1 MYSSTS
7 PLSLSALVLA
17 LALALDSHTVSAL
30 PVPAAA
36 NSIVLSPVQRSLPAA
51 TAPFLV
57 SRKVRRSTT
66 APLHLVDSDDEPG
79 VLQSLVADMR
89 DPRNWLEAAS
99 SSSSSSMAAPV
110 IAPSKRDRVPSS
122 KMPIISDSIFSDLF
136 SGADSDDA
144 SSLEPNGIHASLAAA
159 MAVRQLEQR
168 QTPPPLQ
175 TRFVATFKPASAKVR
190 STTEADA
197 VVWNLLPASESGR
210 IVDHPNRMNP
220 SAA

>member
-36 NSIVLSPVQRSLPAA
+36 NSIVLSPVQRSLPAT

-57 SRKVRRSTT
+57 SRKVRRSIT
-66 APLHLVDSDDEPG
+66 PLHLVDSDDQPG

-99 SSSSSSMAAPV
+99 SSSSSTAAPV
-110 IAPSKRDRVPSS
+110 LAPSKRDHVPSS
-122 KMPIISDSIFSDLF
+122 KMPMISDSIFSDLF

-190 STTEADA
+190 SNTETDA
-197 VVWNLLPASESGR
+197 AVRNLLPASESGR
-210 IVDHPNRMNP
+210 MVDHPNRMNP